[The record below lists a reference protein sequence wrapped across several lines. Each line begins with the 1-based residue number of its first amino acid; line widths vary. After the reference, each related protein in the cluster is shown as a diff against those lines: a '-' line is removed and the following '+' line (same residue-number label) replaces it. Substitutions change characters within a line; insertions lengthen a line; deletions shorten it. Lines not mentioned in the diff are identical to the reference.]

1 MPRKATTTT
10 PKQSTV
16 KSGSRSGKIASK
28 SFPKISIN
36 EIKPNLSLPP
46 IESAVATETKSGI
59 AFGVLVVCALAL
71 IAAFGASIMAGI
83 VGITR
88 NSSVTAVFESSE
100 SANNFDPAVVPYYD
114 LFKKN
119 YGDISGVM
127 FFDVYSKSRATY
139 G

>member
-1 MPRKATTTT
+1 MPKKAT
-10 PKQSTV
+10 SATV
-16 KSGSRSGKIASK
+16 KQAASK
-28 SFPKISIN
+28 NGTRLGRSANKPFPKISIN
-36 EIKPNLSLPP
+36 EIRPELPLP
-46 IESAVATETKSGI
+46 SIEAAVATETKSGI